1 MLTTHQPN
9 WNVLT
14 FSFFYISI
22 RSTQIMNGRKAVAN
36 EHLFGCHHRVM
47 ISIHHFRDESQ
58 VNWICHWA
66 IIFSVAVLKQVKVLS
81 RNNTLRWSGLIV
93 LHLRNTHSVARVYH
107 QYKKW
112 MLMILLHS
120 RQFELWPYILP
131 SCKPQTYDLSGA
143 CVSGCTAISGCK
155 RLQAKRYHLH

>member
-1 MLTTHQPN
+1 MPNLLVKDIVWPNKCCNLKVETFGNAYDALTQLKCSYFLFP
-9 WNVLT
+9 L
-14 FSFFYISI
+14 YSI

-107 QYKKW
+107 QYKK
-112 MLMILLHS
+112 
-120 RQFELWPYILP
+120 
-131 SCKPQTYDLSGA
+131 
-143 CVSGCTAISGCK
+143 
-155 RLQAKRYHLH
+155 